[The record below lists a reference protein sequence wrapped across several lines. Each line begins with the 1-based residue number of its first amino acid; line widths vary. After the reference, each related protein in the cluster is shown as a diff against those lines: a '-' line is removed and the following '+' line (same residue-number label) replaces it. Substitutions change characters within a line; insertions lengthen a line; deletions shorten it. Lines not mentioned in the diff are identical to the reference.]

1 MSVLQDHDD
10 QTMETGSPLAV
21 TPNWTINVS
30 DIRTVKIS
38 NISLSASE
46 QDIREF
52 FSFSG
57 DIRYIEMQSESDVSQ
72 LAYVTFKES
81 QGADTAILLSGAT
94 IVDRTVN
101 ITAVENY
108 ELPPSAFAS
117 ERRYPAAAD
126 SPMVKKAEDMVSTM
140 LAKGFILGKDAVN
153 MAKSF
158 DERHKLTSNASA
170 TVTSLDRKIGLSD
183 KLSTGTAIVNEKV
196 KEVDERYQV
205 FERTKSALVAAE
217 QKASSAGSVL
227 MSNKYISTGA
237 SWISG
242 AFSLMAKA
250 AEDVTALTKEKVG
263 KAEEEKKENIY
274 LVRTGMVN
282 DYAQIHLDNEPPM
295 VVAQE
300 QSPRVPVESKEEG
313 GLGII

>member
-1 MSVLQDHDD
+1 MSVITD
-10 QTMETGSPLAV
+10 QVDQRMETKSSLTV
-21 TPNWTINVS
+21 SPNWTINVS
-30 DIRTVKIS
+30 DIRTVKVS
-38 NISLSASE
+38 NISLSAIE

-57 DIRYIEMQSESDVSQ
+57 DIRYIEMQRESEKSQ

-94 IVDRTVN
+94 IVDCPVN
-101 ITAVENY
+101 ISPFEDY

-117 ERRYPAAAD
+117 RKYPAAAD
-126 SPMVKKAEDMVSTM
+126 APMVKKAEDMVSTM

-158 DERHKLTSNASA
+158 DERHKLMSNASA
-170 TVTSLDRKIGLSD
+170 TVTSLDRKVGFSD
-183 KLSTGTAIVNEKV
+183 KLSTGTAIMNEKV
-196 KEVDERYQV
+196 REVDGRYQV
-205 FERTKSALVAAE
+205 FEKTKSALVSAE

-227 MSNKYISTGA
+227 MSNRYISTGT
-237 SWISG
+237 SWISS
-242 AFSLMAKA
+242 AFNMVAKA
-250 AEDVTALTKEKVG
+250 AEDVTALTKEKVE
-263 KAEEEKKENIY
+263 KAEDEKKESIY

-282 DYAQIHLDNEPPM
+282 DYAQIHLDEEPPM
-295 VVAQE
+295 VVPQE
-300 QSPRVPVESKEEG
+300 QAPTVPVDTKEEG